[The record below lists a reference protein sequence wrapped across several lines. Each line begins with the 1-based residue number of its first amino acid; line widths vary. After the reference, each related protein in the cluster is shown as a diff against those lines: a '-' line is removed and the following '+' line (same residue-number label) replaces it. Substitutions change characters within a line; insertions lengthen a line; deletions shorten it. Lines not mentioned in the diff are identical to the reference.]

1 MSKTTW
7 IAIVGGVGV
16 TALLL
21 GLVGGAAIGSEA
33 FPRSSPSPYPSA
45 SPSPSPI
52 QVAYTPVECA
62 LAFQYA
68 NAAFKQWTDLVV
80 AFSDHQTATAQLA
93 SYRVSVA
100 EKKFHAQ
107 AAQCKQSGSP

>member
-1 MSKTTW
+1 VSKTTW
-7 IAIVGGVGV
+7 IAIVVGVGV

-33 FPRSSPSPYPSA
+33 FPKSSPSPYPSA

-52 QVAYTPVECA
+52 QVAYTPAECA

-68 NAAFKQWTDLVV
+68 NAAFKQWTNLVV
-80 AFSDHQTATAQLA
+80 AFSDNQTATAQLA
-93 SYRVSVA
+93 SYRA
-100 EKKFHAQ
+100 TADEKKFHAE
-107 AAQCKQSGSP
+107 AAQCKQSGSR

>member
-1 MSKTTW
+1 MSRTT
-7 IAIVGGVGV
+7 AIVIGVSV
-16 TALLL
+16 ATLLL

-33 FPRSSPSPYPSA
+33 FPRSSPSPYQSA
-45 SPSPSPI
+45 SPSPTPI

-62 LAFQYA
+62 LAFQFA
-68 NAAFKQWTDLVV
+68 NAAFKQWTNLVV

-93 SYRVSVA
+93 SDRASA
-100 EKKFHAQ
+100 DEKKFHAQ